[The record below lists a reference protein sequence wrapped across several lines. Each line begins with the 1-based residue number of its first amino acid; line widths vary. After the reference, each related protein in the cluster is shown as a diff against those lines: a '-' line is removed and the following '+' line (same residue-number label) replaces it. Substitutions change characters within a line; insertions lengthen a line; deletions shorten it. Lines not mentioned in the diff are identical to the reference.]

1 MAVQRGLVA
10 VMLGTMA
17 VGVAYASALLS
28 HAPPGWAPWSMVLGI
43 ALLCTGSIALGGARP
58 GRKAGGLGWALVAVF
73 LILVACFGA
82 ALVLP
87 AAEGPGAKLLLGLPV
102 RAAVVLYG
110 IGFIPALILPI
121 VYARTF
127 RDSTLS
133 AADLE
138 RIRAARTADGEQ

>member
-1 MAVQRGLVA
+1 MAVQRGLAA
-10 VMLGTMA
+10 VILGTTA

-28 HAPPGWAPWSMVLGI
+28 RATPGWAPWSMVLGI
-43 ALLCTGSIALGGARP
+43 ALLCTGSMALGAART
-58 GRKAGGLGWALVAVF
+58 GKKAGGLGWALVAVF
-73 LILVACFGA
+73 LILVACFGV

-87 AAEGPGAKLLLGLPV
+87 AAEGPGARLLLGLPV

-110 IGFIPALILPI
+110 IGFIPALLLPI

-138 RIRAARTADGEQ
+138 RIRAARTADGAP